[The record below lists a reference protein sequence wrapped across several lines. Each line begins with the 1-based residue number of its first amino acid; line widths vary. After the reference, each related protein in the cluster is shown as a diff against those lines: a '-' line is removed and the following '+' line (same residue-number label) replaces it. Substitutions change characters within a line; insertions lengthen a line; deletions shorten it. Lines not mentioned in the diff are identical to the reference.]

1 MSDTSNRRFSALL
14 KQTMSSTCYGL
25 FRELLYIPVKRKRTE
40 GLLESRIEG
49 YSPYNVRLAE
59 SEGSVHAFYIIS
71 HNRKQLLTYQ
81 KIDGPESM
89 MPEVLGVIIRD
100 GQSYTVS
107 TDDVNIHLF
116 FLTDVQGINLLVHRK
131 LYGGKA
137 SKPIT
142 TPFPYSASLRLQS
155 VISDDGLLY
164 ILASPDDGQMLVSYK
179 I

>member
-1 MSDTSNRRFSALL
+1 MGASIFIVRHFNRRFFGSVGNKRCHKYLL
-14 KQTMSSTCYGL
+14 CGL
-25 FRELLYIPVKRKRTE
+25 FRRLLYINSCEEKKEPKV
-40 GLLESRIEG
+40 LLESRIEG

-107 TDDVNIHLF
+107 TDDVNVHLF
-116 FLTDVQGINLLVHRK
+116 FLTDVQGINLLVHRNFTVEK
-131 LYGGKA
+131 RQNP
-137 SKPIT
+137 SPHR
-142 TPFPYSASLRLQS
+142 FPTAHH
-155 VISDDGLLY
+155 
-164 ILASPDDGQMLVSYK
+164 
-179 I
+179 